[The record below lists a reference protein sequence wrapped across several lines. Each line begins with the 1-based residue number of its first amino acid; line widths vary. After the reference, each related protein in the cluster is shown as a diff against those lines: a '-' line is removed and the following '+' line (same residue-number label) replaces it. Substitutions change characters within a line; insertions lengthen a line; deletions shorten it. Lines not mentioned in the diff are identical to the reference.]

1 MVVVQMRTH
10 SMTDPGPTRVG
21 FVVSKAVGD
30 AVTRNRVKRILRHAV
45 AARLAAVGDG
55 QDIVIRAL
63 PAASAAVSELGSRRL
78 RAELDTLLDRL
89 CDTSHAPSSALVAP

>member
-10 SMTDPGPTRVG
+10 SVTDPGPTRVG

-45 AARLAAVGDG
+45 ATRLPALGDG

-63 PAASAAVSELGSRRL
+63 PAARHGVSVAGSRRL
-78 RAELDTLLDRL
+78 RAEVDVLLDRL
-89 CDTSHAPSSALVAP
+89 TVPSMVSP

>member
-45 AARLAAVGDG
+45 AARLSQIGEG

-63 PAASAAVSELGSRRL
+63 PSASHGVSTTGSRRL
-78 RAELDTLLDRL
+78 RAEVDTLLDRV
-89 CDTSHAPSSALVAP
+89 CESSPSRPSPLVSR

>member
-10 SMTDPGPTRVG
+10 SVTDPGPTRVG

-45 AARLAAVGDG
+45 AERLSALGDG

-63 PAASAAVSELGSRRL
+63 PAASEGVSTLGSRRL
-78 RAELDTLLDRL
+78 RAEVDGLLDRVSQP
-89 CDTSHAPSSALVAP
+89 TGARSTAAVSP

>member
-1 MVVVQMRTH
+1 MRTH
-10 SMTDPGPTRVG
+10 SVTDPGPTRVG

-45 AARLAAVGDG
+45 AARLAALGDG

-63 PAASAAVSELGSRRL
+63 PAASQGVSVAGSRRL
-78 RAELDTLLDRL
+78 RAELDALLDRVVVVA
-89 CDTSHAPSSALVAP
+89 DAAPAPLVSR